1 MNKPII
7 AAKQFYGILCLAI
20 MLLPALPAICQT
32 TINRDKRIS
41 DATGI
46 VSSSSLKRTV
56 EELVSFH
63 TRHNMSTQSKEDSGI
78 GAAAA
83 YLEKRLSAF
92 SLGNEAHFS
101 VQRTQYKA
109 GGQGSRIPRV
119 ITLPNIVATIK
130 GSLNPE
136 AIIVLLAHFD
146 SRTQDNSDSTAFAPG
161 ANDNGSGVAALIE
174 IASILSSH
182 PLPVTV
188 KLMFLSG
195 EEHGLLGATHMAS
208 VAKEEN
214 WNILAVLNN
223 DMVSNSHSS
232 DTDNRNNNILRVFS
246 ETIPS
251 IEDESMARERSF
263 NSSENDSQSRQL
275 ARYIKEVGERYTDN
289 MEIKLI
295 YRNDRFGRGGDHT
308 PFSRNGFNAVRICE
322 YYENYDRTHKVTE
335 TIDGK
340 EYGDVLEGVD
350 PEYLRKNTIVNL
362 SVVMNIAYAPAPPA
376 EVYTDVSGLSNLTRI
391 YWKNAAGCT
400 EPYGYYLLV
409 RETDSPVWQK
419 KIFVKG
425 NEIEVPYSKDNYFFA
440 VQSVNETGNESLY
453 VFSKGKR

>member
-1 MNKPII
+1 
-7 AAKQFYGILCLAI
+7 
-20 MLLPALPAICQT
+20 
-32 TINRDKRIS
+32 
-41 DATGI
+41 
-46 VSSSSLKRTV
+46 
-56 EELVSFH
+56 
-63 TRHNMSTQSKEDSGI
+63 MSTQSKEDMGI

-83 YLEKRLSAF
+83 YLEKRLSSIAY
-92 SLGNEAHFS
+92 GNENHFS
-101 VQRTQYKA
+101 VQRVLYKA

-130 GSLNPE
+130 GSHNPE

-146 SRTQDNSDSTAFAPG
+146 SRTQDNNDSTAFAPG
-161 ANDNGSGVAALIE
+161 ANDNGSGVAALME
-174 IASILSSH
+174 IASIIANH

-195 EEHGLLGATHMAS
+195 EEHGLLGAAHMAS
-208 VAKEEN
+208 VAREEN

-223 DMVSNSHSS
+223 DMISNSHSS

-246 ETIPS
+246 ENIPFV
-251 IEDESMARERSF
+251 EDESMARERSF
-263 NSSENDSQSRQL
+263 NSSENDSPSRQL
-275 ARYIKEVGERYTDN
+275 ARYIKEVGERYADN
-289 MEIKLI
+289 LEIKLV

-308 PFSRNGFNAVRICE
+308 PFCRNGFTAVRICE
-322 YYENYDRTHKVTE
+322 YYENYDRTHKITE

-340 EYGDVLEGVD
+340 EYGDVLKGVD
-350 PEYLRKNTIVNL
+350 TEYLRKNTIVNL
-362 SVVMNIAYAPAPPA
+362 SVVMNLGYAPAPPV
-376 EVYTDVSGLSNLTRI
+376 EVFTSVSGLSNKTRI
-391 YWKNAAGCT
+391 SWKNAMGT
-400 EPYGYYLLV
+400 PEPYGYYLLV